1 MKMRGLPWR
10 VLPAAQVSGTVFD
23 GMSEDA
29 VVAALPVDELEALF
43 ALAAPAAPKAED
55 AESDK
60 APRVLALLESKR
72 SDNINIMLSRFRDL
86 ALSQIREAIVNCDTA
101 TLPLERLLLIRPLLP
116 TPEECKLVAE
126 HEDDVEQMGKPERFV
141 AELALVPRLPQRFDA
156 LIYKCQF
163 AEKLESLER
172 MVDNVLHALQ
182 ALRDSRHFVKLLEI
196 VLALGNYLNGGTFR
210 GAALGFKLSTV
221 AELSSFR
228 TNQGEP
234 MMSYL
239 VQFVRKSYPDVLR
252 WTREVE
258 IVRQIAGVNL
268 HQLHVEID
276 ALASGLR
283 AVVSELEQPDED
295 AEEEGHFAEAMEPF
309 VDEAEPKAWQPLF
322 LLSAIVWHL
331 LTRAM
336 HRSSRSRSKGS

>member
-1 MKMRGLPWR
+1 MNRHLVLQDDAFRDAFEDVLLVGLGFEDSVADIEAPLLALQRGVREMRESSALTA
-10 VLPAAQVSGTVFD
+10 L
-23 GMSEDA
+23 MA
-29 VVAALPVDELEALF
+29 VV
-43 ALAAPAAPKAED
+43 LA
-55 AESDK
+55 
-60 APRVLALLESKR
+60 
-72 SDNINIMLSRFRDL
+72 I
-86 ALSQIREAIVNCDTA
+86 
-101 TLPLERLLLIRPLLP
+101 
-116 TPEECKLVAE
+116 
-126 HEDDVEQMGKPERFV
+126 
-141 AELALVPRLPQRFDA
+141 
-156 LIYKCQF
+156 
-163 AEKLESLER
+163 
-172 MVDNVLHALQ
+172 
-182 ALRDSRHFVKLLEI
+182 
-196 VLALGNYLNGGTFR
+196 GNYLNGGTFR